1 MKERSIDNANI
12 IISIDIISGS
22 CIITFYGKGY
32 ETSPKRFSAGKTVSL
47 AFIRLSQILIWR
59 FKDNKSKIQFFGCK
73 ES

>member
-47 AFIRLSQILIWR
+47 AFIRL
-59 FKDNKSKIQFFGCK
+59 
-73 ES
+73 